1 MNRYRV
7 PKSYAAVVSGHKSKE
22 EEMEIEAGMYIS
34 NLLRRSFVTFINY
47 TYVSLYF

>member
-22 EEMEIEAGMYIS
+22 EEMETEAGMHIS
-34 NLLRRSFVTFINY
+34 NLLCHLLVTFINY
-47 TYVSLYF
+47 IYISLYF